1 MSESARAGAS
11 GADRARRAGQPR
23 PKARGKAAPRR
34 NIFRRIALFVRQVIA
49 ELKKVVRPSRADLV
63 GYASAVLV
71 FVGIVMAFVT
81 LVDLGVGTIVGWVFG
96 G

>member
-1 MSESARAGAS
+1 VSESARSGAS
-11 GADRARRAGQPR
+11 GADRTRRPKPR
-23 PKARGKAAPRR
+23 PKSGGKVAPRR
-34 NIFRRIALFVRQVIA
+34 NVFSRIALFIRQVFG
-49 ELKKVVRPSRADLV
+49 ELKKVVRPSRADLL

>member
-11 GADRARRAGQPR
+11 GADRTRGAGKPR
-23 PKARGKAAPRR
+23 PKPRGKVEPRR
-34 NIFRRIALFVRQVIA
+34 NVFQRLTLFIRQVIG

-81 LVDLGVGTIVGWVFG
+81 LVDLGVGPAVGWVFG

>member
-11 GADRARRAGQPR
+11 GADRARRQPR
-23 PKARGKAAPRR
+23 PNPRGKAEPRR
-34 NIFRRIALFVRQVIA
+34 NIFRRIALFIRQVIA
-49 ELKKVVRPSRADLV
+49 ELRKVVRPSRADLV

-81 LVDLGVGTIVGWVFG
+81 LVDLGVGTVVGWVFG

>member
-11 GADRARRAGQPR
+11 GADRARRAGQSR
-23 PKARGKAAPRR
+23 PKPRGKVAPRR
-34 NIFRRIALFVRQVIA
+34 NIFSRIALFVRQVIA

-81 LVDLGVGTIVGWVFG
+81 LVDLGVGTLVGLVFG